1 MKYDLY
7 LSRPLSSNIRNL
19 SCNFKNLYV
28 SSTKFSMHIVASVDL
43 KTNVCRIGDRLMLFH
58 ISVRNKKMWHIKKL
72 KFKLSVKTH

>member
-1 MKYDLY
+1 MIYTFLVRYRLILEISLAILKT
-7 LSRPLSSNIRNL
+7 
-19 SCNFKNLYV
+19 FM

-58 ISVRNKKMWHIKKL
+58 ISIRNKKMWHIKKL